1 MAIKIYFLYQ
11 YRIENNGAQTFLK
24 AGRNSNFTSAGG
36 HNPHLTDPVWF
47 GFSFFLPP
55 LVNSITSHISYHKYE
70 AITLQ
75 LQALANGFTI
85 PKTHFQGRSWNM
97 WRPCA
102 NFLLRK
108 TAQCSLSCIG
118 M

>member
-11 YRIENNGAQTFLK
+11 YRVENNGAQTFLK

-85 PKTHFQGRSWNM
+85 PKLIFKAG
-97 WRPCA
+97 PGICGA
-102 NFLLRK
+102 PVLIFF
-108 TAQCSLSCIG
+108 
-118 M
+118 